1 MKFRP
6 MKYIIMLMLSVNL
19 LTHSQSFNMT
29 LLSNKNEHSE
39 NLYSAIWG
47 YTAANGREYAIL
59 GCSEGTAFYDITDT
73 SNITESG
80 FIPGLSSLWREFKTY
95 GHFAYIVSEANGSG
109 LQVVDLQYLPDSVS
123 LVNTITFPGY
133 SRTHTISQSGPYLY
147 LNGGD
152 YNGGGIF
159 IFDISQNPV
168 NPIKRGDWY
177 EHYIHDCRIV
187 NDTIWAAAIFDGF
200 ISTISAVNKDSLRTI
215 KSWLNLPAPGPH
227 NTALTDDRKYL
238 FVTDEIGS
246 FPRFMKVWNVSD
258 LNDPVL
264 ESMWRPPGIDS
275 SIGHNIEIYGNFA
288 LLAHYS
294 AGVRVLNITDHANPA
309 EIAWYDTYPQNNGSN
324 YDGCWGVYMFP
335 SGKIIAS
342 DRSTGLY
349 VLRSSVLPI
358 GINTGNNNL
367 PSAFKLSQNYPNPFN
382 PVSKINYS
390 LPRNAYVSIR
400 IYDAAGRFVTSVA
413 DRFEAAGEHFAV
425 FNGNTLASGVYFY
438 VLQAG
443 EFTESKKMVLIK

>member
-1 MKFRP
+1 MKFL
-6 MKYIIMLMLSVNL
+6 YFL
-19 LTHSQSFNMT
+19 
-29 LLSNKNEHSE
+29 LLSAQLFAQQQSANMRLIANKNEHF
-39 NLYSAIWG
+39 LDMYSAVWG
-47 YTAANGREYAIL
+47 YTAPNGREYAIL

-73 SNITESG
+73 NNVTESA
-80 FIPGLSSLWREFKTY
+80 FLPGLSSQWREFKTY
-95 GHFAYIVSEANGSG
+95 GHYAYIVSEANGSG

-123 LVNTITFPGY
+123 LLNTITFPGY

-159 IFDISQNPV
+159 IFDVSQNPV
-168 NPIKRGDWY
+168 FPVKRGNWF
-177 EHYIHDCRIV
+177 EHYIHDCRVV

-200 ISTISAVNKDSLRTI
+200 ICTINAGNKDSLRTI
-215 KSWLNLPAPGPH
+215 RNWLNLPAPGPH
-227 NTALTDDRKYL
+227 NTALTDNRKYL
-238 FVTDEIGS
+238 YVTDEIGS
-246 FPRFMKVWNVSD
+246 FPRFTKVWNVTD
-258 LNDPVL
+258 LNNPVL
-264 ESMWRPPGIDS
+264 ETMWRPPGIDS
-275 SIGHNIEIYGNFA
+275 AIGHNIEIYGNFA

-294 AGVRVLNITDHANPA
+294 AGVRVLNITDHVNPV

-324 YDGCWGVYMFP
+324 YDGCWGAYLFP

-367 PSAFKLSQNYPNPFN
+367 PATFKLGQNYPNPFN
-382 PVSKINYS
+382 PVTKIQYS
-390 LPRNAYVSIR
+390 LPRNAYIR
-400 IYDAAGRFVTSVA
+400 LQIYDASGRFVKSIV
-413 DRFEAAGEHFAV
+413 DGFESAGEHFAV
-425 FNGNTLASGVYFY
+425 FNGGNLASGVYFY

-443 EFTESKKMVLIK
+443 EYAESKKMVLIK